1 MSKNKHINQIFK
13 FIYIYI
19 YMHSMIIFISIQ
31 GAIKGL
37 QLTELNI
44 VSITDDTRVSWNP
57 PRPRKQRRI

>member
-1 MSKNKHINQIFK
+1 
-13 FIYIYI
+13 
-19 YMHSMIIFISIQ
+19 MHSMIIFISIQ